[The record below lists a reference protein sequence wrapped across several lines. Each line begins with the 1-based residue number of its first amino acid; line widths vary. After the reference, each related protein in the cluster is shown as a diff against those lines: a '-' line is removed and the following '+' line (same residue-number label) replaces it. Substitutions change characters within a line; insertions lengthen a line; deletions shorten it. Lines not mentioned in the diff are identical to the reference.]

1 MTTLIM
7 GLGFRFWCLGFGFQG
22 GELSG
27 SSSTT
32 LDGGVEVDLV

>member
-1 MTTLIM
+1 MFT
-7 GLGFRFWCLGFGFQG
+7 GLGFQG

-32 LDGGVEVDLV
+32 LDGGRGVEVDLG